1 MRCAPTLKA
10 LLRTCTLL
18 VALPGA
24 MLLSFGSC
32 GGYGLCDDPL
42 TADKLCATGLKIS
55 TDPYVVYRADTGI
68 KQLVLHVPNLLST
81 ATPTVT
87 FGQGSR
93 SFQARVDKMESANL
107 VVSVSANTGISLG
120 PTTITVSV
128 AGMRGSVDV
137 YLYAPP
143 VFNSTLPTP
152 QSIPILGES
161 YVQASI
167 TKSSIGK
174 LSERNKIFITVAVDE
189 GAGAPAS
196 RIGLFEWGKP
206 PGAKQPESLMPSQMV
221 RRYDYTCLNCW
232 LTGGW
237 SGGSIIH
244 SGYMPLE
251 SGEYRR
257 QLQAY
262 YTDPTLSRLNAFV
275 MENLYSNYFV
285 QMDPDGVFL
294 VTLENDYRQSTPDPT
309 TAKVEFFYLDV
320 NKIVTSGE
328 SGKFVPSP
336 LVRVYGSP
344 SAPKYYKYKT
354 WDTMDPRTRR
364 VLKVAFAYNQTLGN
378 LGRLDLAFMAPDKE
392 LAFFKYDPG
401 TNSMSP
407 SNVLDETLG
416 KVFMDQSGVP
426 LLVRLTDIDRDGL
439 LDVAMLLQEGP
450 TMRLCWVSYL
460 GNSRFSPVRSVDIP
474 VGEASAARSA
484 DLGDLNGD
492 GKIDLLILYEKKY
505 LGLLSE

>member
-143 VFNSTLPTP
+143 VFNSTL
-152 QSIPILGES
+152 QSIPIPGES

-167 TKSSIGK
+167 TKSSTGK
-174 LSERNKIFITVAVDE
+174 PSERNKIFITKIDFE
-189 GAGAPAS
+189 DSSLPAS
-196 RIGLFEWGKP
+196 RIGLFEWGN
-206 PGAKQPESLMPSQMV
+206 PSRVGQSEGLTPIPV
-221 RRYDYTCLNCW
+221 VSPYNYACLGCW
-232 LTGGW
+232 LTGGL
-237 SGGSIIH
+237 SGGAVIDFSYGAI
-244 SGYMPLE
+244 S
-251 SGEYRR
+251 SSRDFSRR
-257 QLQAY
+257 LQVC
-262 YTDPTLSRLNAFV
+262 YTDPNLNAPNAFI

-294 VTLENDYRQSTPDPT
+294 VTLENDYRQPIPDPT
-309 TAKVEFFYLDV
+309 MAKVEFFYLDV
-320 NKIVTSGE
+320 KKIVHPTGSFGT
-328 SGKFVPSP
+328 FVPSP
-336 LVRVYGSP
+336 LVPVYGSP
-344 SAPKYYKYKT
+344 STPKYDKYKT
-354 WDTMDPRTRR
+354 WDTMNKHTPRG
-364 VLKVAFAYNQTLGN
+364 LKVAFAFNRTLGN

-401 TNSMSP
+401 TNYMSP

-416 KVFMDQSGVP
+416 KVFMGQSGVP

-460 GNSRFSPVRSVDIP
+460 GDSRFSPVHSVDVY

-492 GKIDLLILYEKKY
+492 GKIDLLILYKEKY
-505 LGLLSE
+505 VGLLSE